1 MVDKVIISTDCVCDL
16 PKDLITMYKIPMM
29 FYYMRVGEVRF
40 RDGTEINSDSILDYM
55 AEGIHE
61 ICSMCAT
68 EEEYSTFFKKVSG
81 GGKKQVIHIA
91 IAKEIGMGYRNAA
104 EAAKQFPEVHVID
117 SGMVS
122 SALGALVLVAA
133 DMGQKG
139 VTKDIILKKL
149 DEMKGKINCRF
160 MMRSANGLVRAKI
173 ISRTFGG
180 ICDKLSLHP
189 HIGMKNSGFSLLGFC
204 MGNHERCVTKYMKKC
219 FKDKEKVSN
228 EVVFVLTAGCDYAVQ
243 KYILEE
249 VKKYIDWKNV
259 YVVKPSAT
267 ITCNSGSGTFGLA
280 FYYK

>member
-16 PKDLITMYKIPMM
+16 PKDLITKYKIPMM

-68 EEEYSTFFKKVSG
+68 EEEYRAFFDKVSC

-91 IAKEIGMGYRNAA
+91 IAKGISLGYRNAA
-104 EAAKQFPEVHVID
+104 EAASHFPEVHVID

-133 DMGQKG
+133 DMGHKG
-139 VTKDIILKKL
+139 VAKDIILKKL